1 MSTLSTSPS
10 PGSTTGTA
18 DRRSTGGTGGTGGTA
33 APPVA
38 GLREA
43 VERYLEHIGR
53 ADEFAAIDL
62 VLGLLEEGVDAERLL
77 LELIAPAQRRV
88 GELWAANEWS
98 IAREHGATAVSERAV
113 AAIAARVR
121 PEPTRG
127 RLTVACAD
135 GEYHALP
142 TRLLAE
148 VLRLRGWRV
157 DFLGASVPGPHLIT
171 HLHQTGPDAV
181 ALGCA
186 LATRLPRAHATL
198 TACQAVG
205 VPVMAGGAGFGADGR
220 YARLLG
226 ADAWAPTAD
235 VAADRLERGDLTGP
249 PRLADAPAHL
259 ADEEYTHLTRRRAEL
274 LTRAMETLARAY
286 PPMAAYDLHQ
296 LDATAADLGH
306 LLDFLSAA
314 LYVDD
319 APLFTGF
326 IGWTGAVLAAR
337 GVPAEALTVGLRVF
351 HDELRDF
358 PRARHMLVQ
367 GIEAA
372 PAPGTDQEI

>member
-1 MSTLSTSPS
+1 MSTLSTTDT
-10 PGSTTGTA
+10 PGATA
-18 DRRSTGGTGGTGGTA
+18 PRG
-33 APPVA
+33 A
-38 GLREA
+38 GPHEA
-43 VERYLEHIGR
+43 LGRYLEHIGR

-62 VLGLLEEGVDAERLL
+62 VLDLLEQGADAERLL
-77 LELIAPAQRRV
+77 LDLIAPAQRRV

-171 HLHQTGPDAV
+171 HLHQSGPDVV

-226 ADAWAPTAD
+226 ADAWAPSAD
-235 VAADRLERGDLTGP
+235 AAADLLERGDLTGP
-249 PRLADAPAHL
+249 PRQAAAPAHL

-274 LTRAMETLARAY
+274 LTCALAALARAY
-286 PPMAAYDLHQ
+286 PPMAAYDPQ
-296 LDATAADLGH
+296 QVDATAADLGH
-306 LLDFLSAA
+306 LLDFLAA
-314 LYVDD
+314 SLYVDD
-319 APLFTGF
+319 AQLFTGF
-326 IGWTGAVLAAR
+326 IGWTGSVLAAR
-337 GVPAEALTVGLRVF
+337 GVPAEAVTVGLRVF

-367 GIEAA
+367 AAEAA
-372 PAPGTDQEI
+372 PVPGPDQET

>member
-1 MSTLSTSPS
+1 MSTLSTSPGIGNTGNT
-10 PGSTTGTA
+10 GSIGGTA
-18 DRRSTGGTGGTGGTA
+18 GVA

-38 GLREA
+38 SPHEA
-43 VERYLEHIGR
+43 VGRYLEHIGR
-53 ADEFAAIDL
+53 GDEFAAIDL

-77 LELIAPAQRRV
+77 LDLVAPAQRRI

-98 IAREHGATAVSERAV
+98 VAREHGATAVSERAV

-127 RLTVACAD
+127 RLTVACTD

-205 VPVMAGGAGFGADGR
+205 VPVLAGGAGFGADGR

-235 VAADRLERGDLTGP
+235 VAADRLERGDLAGP
-249 PRLADAPAHL
+249 PRPADAPAHF

-296 LDATAADLGH
+296 VDATAADLGH
-306 LLDFLSAA
+306 LLDFLATA

-337 GVPAEALTVGLRVF
+337 GVPVEALTVGLRVF

-372 PAPGTDQEI
+372 SLPGTDQET